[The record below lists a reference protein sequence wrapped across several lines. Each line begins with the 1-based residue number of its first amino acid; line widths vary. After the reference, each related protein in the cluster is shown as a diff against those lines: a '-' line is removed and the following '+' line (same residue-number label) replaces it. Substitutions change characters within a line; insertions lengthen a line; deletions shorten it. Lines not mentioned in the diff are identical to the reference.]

1 MPASFIIKQFA
12 ATGSSILQ
20 DHSTR
25 LTTPDNLLT
34 LVDMS
39 NSVIKPGDC
48 YLVTISKIG
57 AEQIIIEGDT
67 HVEKETKTE
76 ETRENQENS
85 ATDSVSGDWSKK
97 S

>member
-1 MPASFIIKQFA
+1 MSTFIIKQFA

-85 ATDSVSGDWSKK
+85 ATDSVSGD
-97 S
+97 